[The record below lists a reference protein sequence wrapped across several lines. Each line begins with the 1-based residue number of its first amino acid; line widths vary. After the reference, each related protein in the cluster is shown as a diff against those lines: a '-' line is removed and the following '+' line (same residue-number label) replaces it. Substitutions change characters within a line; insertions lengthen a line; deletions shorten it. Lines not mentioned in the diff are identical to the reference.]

1 MIINYDIEK
10 FIDLK
15 NFFLYF
21 SSILLNAFYYFYHVN
36 LFFNTF
42 LSSFIYIIQTKYILL
57 KFNIKKKIIQN
68 KII

>member
-21 SSILLNAFYYFYHVN
+21 SSILLNTFYYFYYVN

-42 LSSFIYIIQTKYILL
+42 LSSFIYIIQTKFILL
-57 KFNIKKKIIQN
+57 KFNIKKKN
-68 KII
+68 YTK